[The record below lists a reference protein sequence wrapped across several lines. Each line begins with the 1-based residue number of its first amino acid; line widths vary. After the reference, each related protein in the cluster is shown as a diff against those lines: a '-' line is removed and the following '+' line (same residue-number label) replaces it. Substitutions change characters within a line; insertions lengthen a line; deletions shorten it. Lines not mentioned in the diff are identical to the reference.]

1 MKYDPY
7 GYEMPWRPNYEAYY
21 VFIWWGGAVT
31 YLLMAKWE
39 IFPVVPMLI
48 MASMCF
54 AFSLWLLPQ
63 AIRLN
68 RLHKKLAGFRL
79 EFTKLGDLQQTL
91 SSKEHADM
99 MWLGRGF
106 KWTKDQTQGLMQ
118 LSQRNEAE
126 LLEQVQRQ
134 WRRDAYIKEIKNGGF
149 LHWSEMKK
157 RVDTIGVSVADE
169 MGLPWI
175 HGLGNEDKDLWQ
187 KIDHANGHS
196 VIFGTTGAGK
206 TRFFDLVISQ
216 AIMRGEAVII
226 IDPKGDRDMEEN
238 ARNACR
244 ALGRENDFKV
254 FHLGHPEQ
262 SIHIN
267 PIANWSN
274 QEEIANRIRALLPQ
288 GGNNDV
294 FAGFAWSS
302 INTIVKCLLLC
313 SIQPTL
319 TRINTNLIMGVNDLL
334 CQSIAAWMRVTLG
347 EDKAEAIIGRIRD
360 HSGDNSFD
368 FIKDLIRFYRVKM
381 SDTPHPAVNE
391 IISMYEHDAEHFSK
405 MIASVLPILSKLTSG
420 NMGPLLSPTD
430 NNKEKS
436 AVEFYDFSTLIKKK
450 NVVYVGLDT
459 LTNAEVGAAVG
470 SIMLADLTAVAGDRY
485 KFDQKI
491 DGSVNLFVDEAN
503 EVANGPFLQ
512 LLNKSRGA
520 GFRIFVAT
528 QTYSDF
534 VSRLGNSAE
543 ANRVMANCNNL
554 FALRTLDPDTQEFI
568 IGRLPKTKINEIQR
582 DQGVNTHS
590 SEPIFIGNS
599 LRESLKATE
608 VDLFPA
614 PYLGKLPGLEYIGVI
629 SGGHVIKG
637 RIPILIR

>member
-1 MKYDPY
+1 
-7 GYEMPWRPNYEAYY
+7 
-21 VFIWWGGAVT
+21 
-31 YLLMAKWE
+31 
-39 IFPVVPMLI
+39 
-48 MASMCF
+48 
-54 AFSLWLLPQ
+54 
-63 AIRLN
+63 
-68 RLHKKLAGFRL
+68 
-79 EFTKLGDLQQTL
+79 
-91 SSKEHADM
+91 
-99 MWLGRGF
+99 
-106 KWTKDQTQGLMQ
+106 
-118 LSQRNEAE
+118 
-126 LLEQVQRQ
+126 
-134 WRRDAYIKEIKNGGF
+134 
-149 LHWSEMKK
+149 
-157 RVDTIGVSVADE
+157 

-226 IDPKGDRDMEEN
+226 IDPKGDKDMEEN

-244 ALGRENDFKV
+244 ALGREGDFKV

-262 SIHIN
+262 SIHLN

-302 INTIVKCLLLC
+302 INTIVKCLILC

-319 TRINTNLIMGVNDLL
+319 TRINTNLIMGVSDLL
-334 CQSIAAWMRVTLG
+334 CQSIAAWMREVLG
-347 EDKAEAIIGRIRD
+347 AEKSEAVIARLRE
-360 HSGDNSFD
+360 HAGDNAYD
-368 FIKDLIRFYRVKM
+368 FTKDMIRFYRVKL
-381 SDTPHPAVNE
+381 SSRPHPAVNE

-420 NMGPLLSPTD
+420 NMGPLLSPPD
-430 NNKEKS
+430 DPEARS
-436 AVEFYDFSTLIKKK
+436 EVEFYDFSTLIKKK

-485 KFDQKI
+485 KFDHKI

-554 FALRTLDPDTQEFI
+554 FALRTLDIDTQEFI

-582 DQGVNTHS
+582 DQGVNTHT
-590 SEPIFIGNS
+590 SEPIFIGNN